1 MVTLVQKILKLLTK
15 IYLWK
20 NKPKV
25 IAITGSVGKTTTRKA
40 VTLMVERNFSTR
52 PFEENSYNS
61 EIGLPLAV
69 LGQHTPIWKIG
80 WLWVI
85 FKGFLEIIFGKQF
98 DVLVLEMGADKIGD
112 IKYLTDIAKPEVS
125 IVTKVGPSHL
135 DRFKTVE
142 EVLKEKSKLV
152 EVLDE
157 KDTAILNNDDS
168 LVMTMKDITK
178 AKIITYGFSE
188 EADAW
193 ASDIEINMLGTSFC
207 LHFLDHEIKVEIAS
221 IGEHLVYPVL
231 AAVCV
236 GLYFDYSEE
245 DIKEAIKNFSS
256 VKGRL
261 RVIEGIRE
269 TYLIDDSYNSNPP
282 SAINSIKT
290 LAQVAPA
297 RKIAVLGTMNEMGDY
312 FQKAHEGVGQFL
324 ADKIDVLVTVGEGGK
339 IIAEKAKD
347 LGFSSDKIYIFD
359 NSEKAGHF
367 LESYVKNNDTVLF
380 KGSQN
385 KVRLEKAVKIL
396 MKNKD
401 QAEKLLVR
409 QGRAWQNK

>member
-1 MVTLVQKILKLLTK
+1 MVTLVQKILRLLTK

-40 VTLMVERNFSTR
+40 VTLMIERNFSTR
-52 PFEENSYNS
+52 SFEENSYNS

-69 LGQHTPIWKIG
+69 LGQHTPAWKIG

-98 DVLVLEMGADKIGD
+98 DILVLEMGADKIGD
-112 IKYLTDIAKPEVS
+112 IKYLTDIAKPDIS

-135 DRFKTVE
+135 ERFKTVE
-142 EVLKEKSKLV
+142 RVLEEKSKLV
-152 EVLDE
+152 EVLGE
-157 KDTAILNNDDS
+157 KDIAVLNNDDS

-178 AKIITYGFSE
+178 AKIMTYGFSE
-188 EADAW
+188 EADVW
-193 ASDIEINMLGTSFC
+193 ASDIKINMSGTFFK
-207 LHFLDHEIKVEIAS
+207 LHFLDREIGVEIAS

-231 AAVCV
+231 SAVCV

-245 DIKEAIKNFSS
+245 DIIEAIKNFSS

-261 RVIEGIRE
+261 RVIEGIRG

-290 LAQVAPA
+290 LVQVAPT

-312 FQKAHEGVGQFL
+312 FQEAHEEVGQFL
-324 ADKIDVLVTVGEGGK
+324 ADKVDILVTVGEGGK
-339 IIAEKAKD
+339 IIAKKAED
-347 LGFSSDKIYIFD
+347 SGLSSDKIHIFD

-367 LESYVKNNDTVLF
+367 LEGYVKKNDTVLF

-396 MKNKD
+396 MKDKD

-409 QGRAWQNK
+409 QGRVWQNK